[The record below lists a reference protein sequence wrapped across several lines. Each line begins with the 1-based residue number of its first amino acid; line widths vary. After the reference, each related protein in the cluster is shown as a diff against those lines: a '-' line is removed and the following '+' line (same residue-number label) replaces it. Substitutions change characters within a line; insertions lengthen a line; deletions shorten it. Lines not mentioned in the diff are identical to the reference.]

1 MENANIKAVCWL
13 MENGNLNKWRESQ
26 EGDGSEKGS
35 ISQTLMPRR
44 PSEERRRA
52 VCSEGCVCDDSIY
65 ARLKKAKRKR

>member
-35 ISQTLMPRR
+35 NSQTLKPRDR
-44 PSEERRRA
+44 QRSTEGRSAQRA
-52 VCSEGCVCDDSIY
+52 VSAMTPSMHG
-65 ARLKKAKRKR
+65 